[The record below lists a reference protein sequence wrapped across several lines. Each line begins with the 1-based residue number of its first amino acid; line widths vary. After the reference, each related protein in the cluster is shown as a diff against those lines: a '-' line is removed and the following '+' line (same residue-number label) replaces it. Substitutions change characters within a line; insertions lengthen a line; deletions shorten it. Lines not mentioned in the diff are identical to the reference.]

1 MLTETVVIGIGKL
14 VTAIACLAFDCL
26 YYRHLN
32 MLMTH
37 TLLSIS
43 SNLVNTGAIC
53 LFGILWGLTI
63 PLSKIAV
70 STGHHQFG
78 LIFWQM
84 AITALVLGAFVF
96 IMKIKVPLDRK
107 HLIFYLIIAFIG
119 TLLPNS
125 FSYMA
130 LREIPAGIASV
141 VIATVP
147 IMSLVIALIA
157 KIERF
162 EPLRMIG
169 IGCGVSALILL
180 AAPDVNLNGS
190 IAWQWVAIALIA
202 PICYGIEGNFVAV
215 KSPVELSAV
224 PTLFGASVIGTM
236 IIGPIAWFGGYWV
249 TMGQEWQAP
258 EWAIL
263 GSALGHLL
271 AYAGYLWL
279 VKRAGAVFTS
289 QIAYVVTLTGV
300 FVSMIALGENYG
312 WMMWV
317 SVALMLVGVTL
328 VRPRET

>member
-1 MLTETVVIGIGKL
+1 MPVIPANLINIGA
-14 VTAIACLAFDCL
+14 V
-26 YYRHLN
+26 
-32 MLMTH
+32 
-37 TLLSIS
+37 
-43 SNLVNTGAIC
+43 C

-84 AITALVLGAFVF
+84 AITSIVLGAIVI
-96 IMKIKVPLDRK
+96 IMKIKVPLEYR
-107 HLIFYLIIAFIG
+107 HLQFYLIVAFIG

-130 LREIPAGIASV
+130 IREVPAGIMSV

-147 IMSLVIALIA
+147 IVSLAVALIA
-157 KIERF
+157 RIERF
-162 EPLRMIG
+162 QPMRLVG
-169 IGCGVSALILL
+169 IVCGVSALVLL
-180 AAPDVNLNGS
+180 AMPDVNLNGS
-190 IAWQWVAIALIA
+190 VSWKWVAIALIA

-224 PTLFGASVIGTM
+224 STLFGASVIGTF

-249 TMGQEWQAP
+249 SMTQEWQAP

-263 GSALGHLL
+263 GSAFGHLL
-271 AYAGYLWL
+271 AYVGYLWL
-279 VKRAGAVFTS
+279 VQRAGAVFTS

-300 FVSMIALGENYG
+300 FVSMLFLNEDYG
-312 WMMWV
+312 WLMWV
-317 SVALMLVGVTL
+317 AVAMMLVGVSL
-328 VRPRET
+328 VRPSKA